1 MKIASAIR
9 IDDIWLKINWIRHIS
24 QGLIA
29 LANMA
34 FMQ

>member
-9 IDDIWLKINWIRHIS
+9 IDDIWWKINWNGILARA
-24 QGLIA
+24 IA